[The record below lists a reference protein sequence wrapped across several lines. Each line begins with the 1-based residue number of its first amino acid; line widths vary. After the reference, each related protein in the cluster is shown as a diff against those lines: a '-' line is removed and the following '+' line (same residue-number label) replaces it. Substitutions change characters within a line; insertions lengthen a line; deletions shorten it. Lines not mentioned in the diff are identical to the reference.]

1 MVQLIDKTKQF
12 NLNGRRYTDE
22 EVGKIVDAGGRLLGV
37 TLSDR
42 TGSHGEILAC
52 LIGADG
58 VVQALVMSCRV
69 FQRRV
74 EYAFLAWLG
83 AQPNPPRGLAW
94 AGTPRNAPL
103 REFLSEVAGPLNGD
117 GVVPLDATGLAARY
131 AADLRLFTVSAA

>member
-1 MVQLIDKTKQF
+1 RMTLTIHDRTRGDRARAVQLIDKTNQF

-22 EVGKIVDAGGRLLGV
+22 DIGKILNAGGRLFGV

-69 FQRRV
+69 VRRRV
-74 EYAFLAWLG
+74 AYAFLAWLG
-83 AQPNPPRGLAW
+83 APLAPARALPR
-94 AGTPRNAPL
+94 AGARRA
-103 REFLSEVAGPLNGD
+103 
-117 GVVPLDATGLAARY
+117 VPVR
-131 AADLRLFTVSAA
+131 